1 VLQMGGGKGNLS
13 AYRASDF
20 VVLLLIYKGLND
32 KVYIP
37 RLGFRVGMN
46 VSVLLARRTWLLRI

>member
-1 VLQMGGGKGNLS
+1 MGGGKGNLS